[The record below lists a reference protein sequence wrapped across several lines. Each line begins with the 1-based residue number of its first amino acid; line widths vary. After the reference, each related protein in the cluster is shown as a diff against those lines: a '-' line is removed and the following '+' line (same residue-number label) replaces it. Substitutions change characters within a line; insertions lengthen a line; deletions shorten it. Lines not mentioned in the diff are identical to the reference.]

1 MCSERTVETPAF
13 SRRNSDAG
21 SDARPPA
28 LLLLGLAGLLAA
40 LVLELGAE
48 LVGVAGADVVAA
60 LLVLAPPAVLF
71 VPPLPAVDELHP
83 ANSRAAAVA
92 VAVTATV
99 FGTAALVLGACV
111 VKRLMGHA
119 YQPPADNSRQKA
131 LRPPSSASL
140 RSEVVSVPPV
150 APRVLVVQNSD
161 TGPVGRVGDWLTEAG
176 LELHVITGSQLPP
189 NLDGWAAVVVLGGEM
204 GANDDDVAPWLPH
217 ERALLREAVSREVPT
232 LGICLG
238 GQLLAAANGGRVE
251 RSPEQ
256 AEIGAQLI
264 AKRTAASTD
273 PLFGPLPITPDVLQW
288 HYDAITV
295 LPPGAV
301 QLASSPVCEN
311 QAFRLGR
318 LAWGVQFHIETT
330 PELVRSWAA
339 EDAAA
344 LDGVDVDR
352 LVSRAVAA
360 HDDIAEVWAPFAHAF
375 AAVVRDPG
383 AVSVARGVPTSIAAP
398 ITDPAAIRAALA
410 AEAAASSAARVMLP
424 MPTTG
429 APTDGSAYPPR
440 RGDGA

>member
-1 MCSERTVETPAF
+1 
-13 SRRNSDAG
+13 
-21 SDARPPA
+21 
-28 LLLLGLAGLLAA
+28 
-40 LVLELGAE
+40 
-48 LVGVAGADVVAA
+48 
-60 LLVLAPPAVLF
+60 
-71 VPPLPAVDELHP
+71 
-83 ANSRAAAVA
+83 
-92 VAVTATV
+92 
-99 FGTAALVLGACV
+99 
-111 VKRLMGHA
+111 
-119 YQPPADNSRQKA
+119 
-131 LRPPSSASL
+131 
-140 RSEVVSVPPV
+140 
-150 APRVLVVQNSD
+150 VLVVHNSAS
-161 TGPVGRVGDWLTEAG
+161 GPVARLGDWLTQAG
-176 LELHVITGSQLPP
+176 LELHVVDGPHLPP
-189 NLDGWAAVVVLGGEM
+189 NLDGWAGMVVLGGEM
-204 GANDDDVAPWLPH
+204 GANDDHIAPWLPH
-217 ERALLREAVSREVPT
+217 ERALLREAVSRQVPT
-232 LGICLG
+232 LGVCLG
-238 GQLLAAANGGRVE
+238 GQLLAAAHGGRVE
-251 RSPEQ
+251 QSADQSEV
-256 AEIGAQLI
+256 GARLI

-301 QLASSPVCEN
+301 HLASSPVCDN

-344 LDGVDVDR
+344 LDGVDVEQ

-375 AAVVRDPG
+375 AAVVGDPD
-383 AVSVARGVPTSIAAP
+383 AVAAARGVPTSTAAP

-429 APTDGSAYPPR
+429 PPTTDGSAYPPR